1 MAKKPTAGE
10 QLAAWRDNPRSPGIV
25 LTNTDTIP
33 GARIVEVLGVVRG
46 NTVRAKHLG
55 KDIVAGLKGM
65 VGGEIHQYTALLTE
79 ARDEA
84 FGRMVAEARRLGANA
99 VVNIRFVTSM
109 IAQTMSELLAYG
121 TAVKVQWEEGGQDEQ
136 GHRAS
141 AREQG
146 RKVIDQLTK
155 DSPGKGD
162 T

>member
-1 MAKKPTAGE
+1 MAKKPTAAE
-10 QLAAWRDNPRSPGIV
+10 QVAAWRDSPRSRGVV

-33 GARIVEVLGVVRG
+33 NARIVEVLGVVRG
-46 NTVRAKHLG
+46 NTVRAKHIG
-55 KDIVAGLKGM
+55 RDIVAGLKGM
-65 VGGEIHQYTALLTE
+65 VGGEIRQYTALLTE

-84 FGRMVAEARRLGANA
+84 CSRMVVEAGQLGADA

-121 TAVKVQWEEGGQDEQ
+121 TAVKLQWEEGGQDEE

-141 AREQG
+141 AQEQG